1 MLLWSDETTLET
13 SYSEAS
19 QQPIVGDE
27 SQPTVEAEIRLTVE
41 AES

>member
-1 MLLWSDETTLET
+1 MLPWSDETTLET

-19 QQPIVGDE
+19 QPIVGDK
-27 SQPTVEAEIRLTVE
+27 SQPTVEAEIQLTVE